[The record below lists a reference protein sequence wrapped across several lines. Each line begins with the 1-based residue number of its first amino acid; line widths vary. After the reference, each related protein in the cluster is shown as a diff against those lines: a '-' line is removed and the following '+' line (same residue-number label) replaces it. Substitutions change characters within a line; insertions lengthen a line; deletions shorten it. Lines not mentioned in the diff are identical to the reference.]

1 MGIIYDNGID
11 DGDYDDPEDDEDDGD
26 DDVDDNER
34 FQEDCRANRVWEA
47 WEAAA
52 QINQAL
58 RK

>member
-1 MGIIYDNGID
+1 MMVIMMTLKMMMMMVTI
-11 DGDYDDPEDDEDDGD
+11 

>member
-47 WEAAA
+47 
-52 QINQAL
+52 
-58 RK
+58 